1 MCLPWLAGQGAAQPP
16 APPHLPPPAGGLS
29 ELTSRTVRDKFAR
42 LSQMATILTLESV
55 REILDYWGDSATV
68 AWRLTE
74 NDVRSVLAQRVD
86 FAPED
91 IFALNL

>member
-1 MCLPWLAGQGAAQPP
+1 
-16 APPHLPPPAGGLS
+16 
-29 ELTSRTVRDKFAR
+29 
-42 LSQMATILTLESV
+42 MATILTLESV